1 MKKLIVTVS
10 LSVLAGLAAL
20 YLFPNSAYAVNIP
33 KNLGSTDAATID
45 PTPHKFNDP
54 TQQDRADAL
63 RTNEE
68 YNQGYKT
75 HKNTFTKTA
84 DGGFDIK

>member
-1 MKKLIVTVS
+1 MKTFSGAVALTATIIGIAVVTLVS
-10 LSVLAGLAAL
+10 TTVHAGQ
-20 YLFPNSAYAVNIP
+20 
-33 KNLGSTDAATID
+33 TDAQTIN
-45 PTPHKFNDP
+45 PAEHKFNDE
-54 TQQDRADAL
+54 TQQDRANAL
-63 RTNEE
+63 PTNEE